1 MLLANVLFLTTVWH
15 YSTLRAGLAIT
26 PGPLVVAALSSTTGR
41 LASRFG
47 YRPVLVAGGL
57 TFAAGELLY
66 VASVHVSP
74 SYLTTWL
81 PASLLVGLGVA
92 LTFPVLS
99 AAAVAGLPPEQ
110 FGVGGA
116 INQTSRQLGAV
127 LGIALL
133 VTIVGTPTTA
143 AQALHAFRHVWL
155 LSAAAGATC
164 ALLSLGQ
171 RRTTVATSP
180 ASTPTAPVAAVLA

>member
-1 MLLANVLFLTTVWH
+1 MLLANVLFLTSVWH

-66 VASVHVSP
+66 VASVHVSA

-99 AAAVAGLPPEQ
+99 AAAVAGLPSDK
-110 FGVGGA
+110 FAVGGA
-116 INQTSRQLGAV
+116 INQTSRQIGAV

-133 VTIVGTPTTA
+133 VTIVGTPTSA

-155 LSAAAGATC
+155 LSAGAGAAC

-171 RRTTVATSP
+171 RRATVT
-180 ASTPTAPVAAVLA
+180 ASAPVAADVEVAAAIA